1 MADLNWDLVDR
12 LIELAFCEDFGEK
25 GDVTSEALNLSE
37 KKGKA
42 EIFANE
48 EGVLAGLPV
57 IKRVYEKLGEVTLEI
72 RKEEGDRF
80 GKGEAIAVLKGNL
93 EKILMGERI
102 SLNFLSR
109 LSGIA
114 TLTSKFV
121 EKVEGCKVKILDTR
135 KTTPGLRELEKYA
148 VRVGGGENHRFGLFD
163 GVLIKDNHLK
173 AFPSPAEAVRKAKEK
188 LKKEVIEV
196 EVENLDE
203 LREALKAGAD
213 IILLDNMD
221 VETLREAVKIASGEA
236 KLESSGGIDLS
247 NIEEV
252 AKTGVDFISIGAL
265 THSAKPIDF
274 SLEVVEVKF

>member
-173 AFPSPAEAVRKAKEK
+173 AFPSPAEAVREAKEK
-188 LKKEVIEV
+188 LKKEVVEV

>member
-1 MADLNWDLVDR
+1 MVSLNWDLVDK
-12 LIELAFCEDFGEK
+12 LIELAFFEDLGEK
-25 GDVTSEALNLSE
+25 GDITSKALNLSG

-42 EIFANE
+42 EILANE

-57 IKRVYEKLGEVTLEI
+57 IKRVYEKLGEVTLES
-72 RKEEGDRF
+72 KKKEGDRF
-80 GKGEAIAVLKGNL
+80 GRGEAIAVLKGKL

-121 EKVEGCKVKILDTR
+121 EKVEGYKVKILDTR

-148 VRVGGGENHRFGLFD
+148 VRVGGGKNHRFGLFD
-163 GVLIKDNHLK
+163 GVIIKDNHLK
-173 AFPSPAEAVRKAKEK
+173 AFPSPAEAIKEAKEK
-188 LKKEVIEV
+188 LKGEAIEV
-196 EVENLDE
+196 EVENLGE
-203 LREALKAGAD
+203 LKEALKAGAD

-221 VETLREAVKIASGEA
+221 LETLREAVKITDGKA
-236 KLESSGGIDLS
+236 KLEASGGINLF
-247 NIEEV
+247 NIKEV

-265 THSAKPIDF
+265 TYSAKPINF

>member
-1 MADLNWDLVDR
+1 MVSLNWDLVDK
-12 LIELAFCEDFGEK
+12 LIEIAFFEDFGEK
-25 GDVTSEALNLSE
+25 GDITSEALNLSE

-57 IKRVYEKLGEVTLEI
+57 IKRVYEKLGEVTLES

-173 AFPSPAEAVRKAKEK
+173 AFPSPAEAVREAKEK
-188 LKKEVIEV
+188 LKKEVVEV

>member
-1 MADLNWDLVDR
+1 MVSLNWDLVDK
-12 LIELAFCEDFGEK
+12 LIEIAFFEDFGEK
-25 GDVTSEALNLSE
+25 GDITSEALNLSE

-42 EIFANE
+42 EIFAKE

-57 IKRVYEKLGEVTLEI
+57 IKRVYEKLGEVTLES

-93 EKILMGERI
+93 ERILMGERI

-135 KTTPGLRELEKYA
+135 KTTPGVRELEKYA

-173 AFPSPAEAVRKAKEK
+173 AFPSPAEAVREAKER
-188 LKKEVIEV
+188 LKEEVIEV
-196 EVENLDE
+196 EVENLGE
-203 LREALKAGAD
+203 LKEALKAGAD

-221 VETLREAVKIASGEA
+221 LETLREAVKIANGKA
-236 KLESSGGIDLS
+236 KLEASGGVNLF
-247 NIEEV
+247 NIKEV